1 MLRQKAIGEFFSEE
15 MLEIHTTDKG
25 AVNNLAAWAQSGG
38 HQLVKHEEENNL
50 LKFWIKKDNFLYVN
64 IPLCVY
70 WNKIKEALYMGE
82 TKKTTIVLLS
92 GDYDKAM
99 AAYIIANGAA
109 AYDHEVTIFHTF
121 WGLNAL
127 RKEEKVPVQKGFM
140 EKMFAKMMPRGANKM
155 GLSKMNFAGFGPKM
169 IKRIMKKHNAMPLP
183 ELIEMAKEQDVKLIA
198 CTMTMDL
205 LGLQKE
211 ELLEDIEY
219 AGVAAYLGEAEDG
232 NVNLFI

>member
-1 MLRQKAIGEFFSEE
+1 MTEK
-15 MLEIHTTDKG
+15 
-25 AVNNLAAWAQSGG
+25 
-38 HQLVKHEEENNL
+38 
-50 LKFWIKKDNFLYVN
+50 
-64 IPLCVY
+64 
-70 WNKIKEALYMGE
+70 
-82 TKKTTIVLLS
+82 KKTTIVLFS

-127 RKEEKVPVQKGFM
+127 RKEENIAVKKGFM
-140 EKMFAKMMPRGANKM
+140 EKMFGKMMPRGADKM

-169 IKRIMKKHNAMPLP
+169 IKDVMKKHNAMTLP
-183 ELIEMAKEQDVKLIA
+183 QLIEMALEQDVKLVA

-205 LGLQKE
+205 LGLQQE
-211 ELLEDIEY
+211 ELLDGIDY
-219 AGVAAYLGEAEDG
+219 AGVAAYLADAEEG

>member
-1 MLRQKAIGEFFSEE
+1 MMSE
-15 MLEIHTTDKG
+15 K
-25 AVNNLAAWAQSGG
+25 
-38 HQLVKHEEENNL
+38 
-50 LKFWIKKDNFLYVN
+50 
-64 IPLCVY
+64 
-70 WNKIKEALYMGE
+70 
-82 TKKTTIVLLS
+82 KKTTIILFS

-127 RKEEKVPVQKGFM
+127 RKAENIPVKKGFM
-140 EKMFAKMMPRGANKM
+140 EKMFGKMMPRGADKM

-169 IKRIMKKHNAMPLP
+169 IKDVIKKHNAMTLP
-183 ELIEMAKEQDVKLIA
+183 QLIEMAQEQDVKLVA

-205 LGLQKE
+205 LGLQEE
-211 ELLEDIEY
+211 ELLDNIEY
-219 AGVAAYLGEAEDG
+219 AGVAAYLADAQEG

>member
-1 MLRQKAIGEFFSEE
+1 MSE
-15 MLEIHTTDKG
+15 K
-25 AVNNLAAWAQSGG
+25 
-38 HQLVKHEEENNL
+38 
-50 LKFWIKKDNFLYVN
+50 
-64 IPLCVY
+64 
-70 WNKIKEALYMGE
+70 
-82 TKKTTIVLLS
+82 KKTNIILFS

-127 RKEEKVPVQKGFM
+127 RKDESIQVKKGFM
-140 EKMFAKMMPRGANKM
+140 EKMFGKMMPRGANKM
-155 GLSKMNFAGFGPKM
+155 GLSKMNYAGFGPKM
-169 IKRIMKKHNAMPLP
+169 IKDVIKKHNAMPLP
-183 ELIEMAKEQDVKLIA
+183 GLIEMAQEQDVNLVA

-211 ELLEDIEY
+211 ELLEEIEY
-219 AGVAAYLGEAEDG
+219 AGVAAYLGDAEDG

>member
-1 MLRQKAIGEFFSEE
+1 MSDQ
-15 MLEIHTTDKG
+15 
-25 AVNNLAAWAQSGG
+25 
-38 HQLVKHEEENNL
+38 
-50 LKFWIKKDNFLYVN
+50 
-64 IPLCVY
+64 
-70 WNKIKEALYMGE
+70 
-82 TKKTTIVLLS
+82 KKTTIVLFS

-127 RKEEKVPVQKGFM
+127 RKDNKVSMKKGFM
-140 EKMFAKMMPRGANKM
+140 NKMFGKMMPRGADKM
-155 GLSKMNFAGFGPKM
+155 GLSKMNYLGMGQKM
-169 IKRIMKKHNAMPLP
+169 IKNVIKKHNAMPLP
-183 ELIEMAKEQDVKLIA
+183 QLIEMAQEQDVKLIG

-211 ELLEDIEY
+211 ELLDGIEY
-219 AGVAAYLGEAEDG
+219 AGVAAYIGDAEEG

>member
-1 MLRQKAIGEFFSEE
+1 MSQQK
-15 MLEIHTTDKG
+15 
-25 AVNNLAAWAQSGG
+25 
-38 HQLVKHEEENNL
+38 
-50 LKFWIKKDNFLYVN
+50 
-64 IPLCVY
+64 
-70 WNKIKEALYMGE
+70 
-82 TKKTTIVLLS
+82 KKTTIILFS

-127 RKEEKVPVQKGFM
+127 RKDEQVPVKKGFL
-140 EKMFAKMMPRGANKM
+140 EKMFGKMMPRSADKM
-155 GLSKMNFAGFGPKM
+155 GLSKMNFAGIGPKL
-169 IKRIMKKHNAMPLP
+169 IKHVMKKHNAMTLP
-183 ELIEMAKEQDVKLIA
+183 QLIEMAQEQGVKLVA

-211 ELLEDIEY
+211 ELIDNLEY
-219 AGVAAYLGEAEDG
+219 AGVAAYLADAEEG